1 MPIVSLRENWHEMST
16 PNFWEKY
23 HEFVI
28 CRTCMLRVNSST
40 IYKGCI
46 FETADSCVTAGWF
59 EFNDPV
65 NRIKVMLSWS
75 VSLANHN
82 FPGQLS

>member
-1 MPIVSLRENWHEMST
+1 
-16 PNFWEKY
+16 
-23 HEFVI
+23 
-28 CRTCMLRVNSST
+28 MLRVNSST

-46 FETADSCVTAGWF
+46 FETADSCVTAGWLFGF

-65 NRIKVMLSWS
+65 NRIMVMSSWS